1 MIDRVSSQ
9 ASPLMLRDNAL
20 SLQRALA
27 RANGEVSSG
36 RLADLGQ
43 SLGASLARDE
53 QARVRSAALQALN
66 TQDDVAAARV
76 DTLSTTLA
84 HLRTGAGALRDQLVA
99 AAQSPQTRAGLI
111 EAAKGF
117 LASYTAAMGQDV
129 GGVALFGGQTL
140 DAPAVA
146 PYDAT
151 RASGPAAAISAAF
164 QSAFGMTQDA
174 PGVASISAAAMG
186 TFLDGAFAQQF
197 QQPAWS
203 ANWSRATDAAF
214 RSQIAPGET
223 TSTTVSANES
233 ALRGMAQL
241 AVMVADLGVDKLNDN
256 AFAALAGRASALA
269 TGAID
274 ASTVIE
280 TRMGVSKQ
288 RIADAQTAMSATR
301 DLLTRQI
308 GAAEDVDPMEAA
320 TKVNDLTTRLEA
332 TYAITARMRDL
343 SLLKYL

>member
-1 MIDRVSSQ
+1 
-9 ASPLMLRDNAL
+9 
-20 SLQRALA
+20 
-27 RANGEVSSG
+27 
-36 RLADLGQ
+36 
-43 SLGASLARDE
+43 
-53 QARVRSAALQALN
+53 
-66 TQDDVAAARV
+66 
-76 DTLSTTLA
+76 
-84 HLRTGAGALRDQLVA
+84 
-99 AAQSPQTRAGLI
+99 
-111 EAAKGF
+111 
-117 LASYTAAMGQDV
+117 
-129 GGVALFGGQTL
+129 
-140 DAPAVA
+140 
-146 PYDAT
+146 
-151 RASGPAAAISAAF
+151 
-164 QSAFGMTQDA
+164 MTQDA
-174 PGVASISAAAMG
+174 PGVAALSGAAMG

-233 ALRGMAQL
+233 ALRDMAQL

-256 AFAALAGRASALA
+256 AFAALASRASALA

-274 ASTVIE
+274 AATVIE

-288 RIADAQTAMSATR
+288 RIADAQAAMSATR